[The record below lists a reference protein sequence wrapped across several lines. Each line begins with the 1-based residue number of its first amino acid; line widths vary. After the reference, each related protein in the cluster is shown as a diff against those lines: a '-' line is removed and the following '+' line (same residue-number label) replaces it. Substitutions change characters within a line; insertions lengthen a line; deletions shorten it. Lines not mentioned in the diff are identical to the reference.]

1 MQGYLIDTQ
10 TVSYWFDAKVSQHK
24 NVCDHINGLPAGA
37 PLMASV
43 ITLGEIAF
51 GHAIAEKPDANKQA
65 AFNAFVQTK
74 FPLPIAITRTTIPYY
89 AAMREAIF
97 KKYPPRG
104 KRQKRPEQC
113 FDPITAMEL
122 GIEEN
127 DLWIAAQACEHKL
140 VLVTNDGMARIRDIA
155 IDLLTVE
162 NWTEPT

>member
-1 MQGYLIDTQ
+1 
-10 TVSYWFDAKVSQHK
+10 
-24 NVCDHINGLPAGA
+24 
-37 PLMASV
+37 MASV

-97 KKYPPRG
+97 KKVSAVREEAE
-104 KRQKRPEQC
+104 KRPEQC

-140 VLVTNDGMARIRDIA
+140 VLVTNVYGMARIRDIA